1 MRSHP
6 RLVSIVMLMGI
17 LLCLAMLPL
26 LAASRVSHS
35 GDSHGRAIQDHK
47 VRRATKGKKHN
58 CECGDICSKVAKP
71 QRCQLHDCV
80 GDKE

>member
-1 MRSHP
+1 MRSHF
-6 RLVSIVMLMGI
+6 RLVPAVILVGI
-17 LLCLAMLPL
+17 LLYLAMLPL
-26 LAASRVSHS
+26 LAASHVSHS

-47 VRRATKGKKHN
+47 VRRVIKKKKHN